1 MKQNNHYIWYIP
13 LYFMLFFSCYTLLKF
28 IVIFFFMTA
37 YIPSFLFDFSF
48 LYMFSGFDNTQ
59 LLFIGMILIITN
71 LYLHL
76 ALSKRHLLFS
86 FPLTLLLLS
95 GIGLRVATSAV
106 SLNYIFHYIIFSMLL
121 LVLVIDHKL
130 YLFIPEN
137 YQTPLDKTKSKVERV
152 SLPAFNTIHPTPN
165 SAQGFSSI
173 SKTILKSLDDVK
185 KTISSR
191 LGVGSPRPTT
201 AGAGLDGVESSIGSD
216 VIGQSNED
224 VDSFI
229 HLVERDLDK
238 IVTTKQMLKGIGVQ
252 SLDYLDSKI
261 NETKL
266 EDTSF
271 LDSFFK
277 ELSLQK
283 GFTPID
289 DYDFSSIV
297 NQIEESAIILAR
309 GVVKAANT
317 QFASLIHQPI
327 GDIIDQDFINFLA
340 PEGYANF
347 KSHCSKRLS
356 GESSQNFNVV
366 LYTRNHEKIP
376 LQAIIKTTNIN
387 GEPIEITIFQTMN
400 T

>member
-1 MKQNNHYIWYIP
+1 
-13 LYFMLFFSCYTLLKF
+13 MLFFSCYTLLKF

-130 YLFIPEN
+130 YLFIPED

-152 SLPAFNTIHPTPN
+152 SLPAFNTVHPTP
-165 SAQGFSSI
+165 SSTQGFSSI
-173 SKTILKSLDDVK
+173 SNTILKSLDDVK
-185 KTISSR
+185 KTLSSR
-191 LGVGSPRPTT
+191 LGIGSPQPTST
-201 AGAGLDGVESSIGSD
+201 GAGLESLESSISSD
-216 VIGQSNED
+216 VLGKSTED
-224 VDSFI
+224 IDSFI
-229 HLVERDLDK
+229 HPAERDIDK
-238 IVTTKQMLKGIGVQ
+238 IATIKQMLKGIEVQ

-261 NETKL
+261 IETKL
-266 EDTSF
+266 EETSF

-309 GVVKAANT
+309 GVVKAANS

-340 PEGYANF
+340 PEGYASF

-356 GESSQNFNVV
+356 GETSQNFNVI

-387 GEPIEITIFQTMN
+387 GETIEITIFQTMN

>member
-1 MKQNNHYIWYIP
+1 
-13 LYFMLFFSCYTLLKF
+13 MLFFSCYTVLKF

-130 YLFIPEN
+130 YLFIPED
-137 YQTPLDKTKSKVERV
+137 YQTPLDKTKTKVERV
-152 SLPAFNTIHPTPN
+152 SLPAFNTVHPTPL
-165 SAQGFSSI
+165 STQGFSSI

-185 KTISSR
+185 KTLSSR
-191 LGVGSPRPTT
+191 LGIGSPQPTS
-201 AGAGLDGVESSIGSD
+201 AGTGLERLESSIGSD
-216 VIGQSNED
+216 EIGESTED

-229 HLVERDLDK
+229 HPAERDIDK
-238 IVTTKQMLKGIGVQ
+238 IATTKQMLKGIGVQ

-266 EDTSF
+266 EDASF

-283 GFTPID
+283 GVTPIH

-309 GVVKAANT
+309 GVVKAANS

-340 PEGYANF
+340 PEGYASF

-356 GESSQNFNVV
+356 GETSQNFNVI

-387 GEPIEITIFQTMN
+387 GEPIEITIFQAMN

>member
-1 MKQNNHYIWYIP
+1 
-13 LYFMLFFSCYTLLKF
+13 
-28 IVIFFFMTA
+28 MTA

-121 LVLVIDHKL
+121 LILVIDHKL
-130 YLFIPEN
+130 YLFIPED
-137 YQTPLDKTKSKVERV
+137 YQTPLDKTKTKVERV
-152 SLPAFNTIHPTPN
+152 SLPAFNTVHPTP
-165 SAQGFSSI
+165 SSTQGFSSI
-173 SKTILKSLDDVK
+173 SKTILKSLDDAK
-185 KTISSR
+185 KTLSSR
-191 LGVGSPRPTT
+191 LGIGSPQPTS
-201 AGAGLDGVESSIGSD
+201 AGTRLERLESSIGSD
-216 VIGQSNED
+216 EIGESTED

-229 HLVERDLDK
+229 HPVERDIDK
-238 IVTTKQMLKGIGVQ
+238 ITTTKQMLNGIGVQ

-266 EDTSF
+266 EDASF

-297 NQIEESAIILAR
+297 NQIEESAIILGR
-309 GVVKAANT
+309 GVVKAANS

-387 GEPIEITIFQTMN
+387 GEPIEITIFQAMN